1 MLGSVR
7 VITPP
12 TVEPVLPEEVKLFIR
27 QFDSSLDSVLA
38 MLIPLIRGLCEDY
51 VNRASML
58 QTLEYAIDG
67 VPTDWVALP
76 RPPFASLVSVT
87 FYDVDGTP
95 TVITNSKFMTVTK
108 GAYTAIKLKDGESW
122 PSSDPRDISTVVIQ
136 YKAGSSVVTEVPQSF
151 KLGILTA
158 IVACIDDP
166 GHVDLSESAMRVLD
180 SIREVPI

>member
-7 VITPP
+7 VVVPP

-27 QFDSSLDSVLA
+27 QFDTSLDSVLA

-51 VNRASML
+51 VNRAAML
-58 QTLEYAIDG
+58 QTLEYALNE

-76 RPPFASLVSVT
+76 RPPFASLVSVI
-87 FYDVDGTP
+87 FYDSDGNP
-95 TVITNSKFMTVTK
+95 TTITNSKFDVVTQ
-108 GAYTAIKLKDGESW
+108 GAYTAIKMKDDEEW
-122 PSSDPRDISTVVIQ
+122 PSDAARSVSAVVIQ
-136 YKAGSSVVTEVPQSF
+136 YKAGSSVVTDIPQSF
-151 KLGILTA
+151 RLGILTA